1 MPSEKSDLCWE
12 SDCVFEPLLLSA
24 ALRGQRASEAKR
36 EAKGGAGVGASRRVE
51 CTGGG
56 GGGGENRERRSGSF
70 CGQLQTQQINGV
82 CVCGQTAARVLS
94 PIFTVMLSSNWQE
107 IGRVKA

>member
-1 MPSEKSDLCWE
+1 M
-12 SDCVFEPLLLSA
+12 
-24 ALRGQRASEAKR
+24 SEAKR

-56 GGGGENRERRSGSF
+56 GGENRERRSGSF
-70 CGQLQTQQINGV
+70 CGQLQTQQINRV
-82 CVCGQTAARVLS
+82 CVCGQPAARVLS